1 YIDLGSLLIDENRPK
16 DAVAVLL
23 RAIEID
29 RRDSK
34 THELLGKAYT
44 RLEEFS
50 KAQAE
55 LEKAVELSP
64 QTPNLHCML
73 APVYRKQGLAEKAKA
88 EYERCAT
95 LTGSRSTP
103 QAP

>member
-1 YIDLGSLLIDENRPK
+1 MDLGSLLIDENRPK
-16 DAVAVLL
+16 EAVTFLL
-23 RAIEID
+23 QAAEID
-29 RRDSK
+29 SRDSK

-44 RLEEFS
+44 RLEEFP

-73 APVYRKQGLAEKAKA
+73 APVYRKQGLADKAKA
-88 EYERCAT
+88 EYDRCAA

-103 QAP
+103 QTR